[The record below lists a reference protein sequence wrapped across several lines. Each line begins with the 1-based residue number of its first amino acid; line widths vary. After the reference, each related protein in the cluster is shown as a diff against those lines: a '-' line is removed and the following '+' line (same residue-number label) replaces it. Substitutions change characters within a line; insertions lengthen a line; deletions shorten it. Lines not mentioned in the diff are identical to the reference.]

1 MSELLDHLSESVTS
15 ARSVE
20 ELTRPLLEMLEA
32 VTGLESTY
40 LTSIDEIRGVQHVLY
55 AQFQR
60 HADPRRPDRALE

>member
-40 LTSIDEIRGVQHVLY
+40 LTSIDEIRGV
-55 AQFQR
+55 
-60 HADPRRPDRALE
+60 